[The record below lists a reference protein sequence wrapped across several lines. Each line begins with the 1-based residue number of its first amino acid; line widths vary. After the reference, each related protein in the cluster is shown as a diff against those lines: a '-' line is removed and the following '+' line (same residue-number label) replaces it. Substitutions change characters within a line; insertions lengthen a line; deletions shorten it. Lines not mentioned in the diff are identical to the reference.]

1 MALNINFNSFNNKSQ
16 AAEGKGNVN
25 LPESIKRALV
35 KSGLTEGSV
44 FGGKIQDITG
54 NSVKILL
61 DGGNTLLATLE
72 NGVEF
77 NIGDKV
83 NFLVKSNDGVKIL
96 LQSVEIAGENKISQ
110 SLMNFMEQTG
120 LSVNDRN
127 ITMLKEMMAY
137 GMPLD
142 NASLRGMEKLSAA
155 FPDAEIED
163 IVKLSIHN
171 IPVTE
176 ENLSQLQSYRSYE
189 HRITENIDNL
199 AKELMQLSESR
210 PDIVKG
216 IVDDIMKMMSGTA
229 VQTADAG
236 ANGVSGGDLQTV
248 GTETAGA
255 EVNGVSGGVQTS
267 GAEINGMSGYDEM
280 AFNEISTKINGN
292 VRQEM
297 INLQPLSDNVI
308 VSSHNNT
315 DSGSINTIN
324 TIIDGSQNNVSAEKI
339 IDAEYGSV
347 NAKNEIGEKHNG
359 VTPVGTGLQD
369 ENIHSAGI
377 ADENNLQRLIRGAI
391 KELKNRWL
399 LNSDA
404 LEGKKG
410 EEIKNIINEKLQA
423 LYEGAEKIMNSLK
436 NNGMER
442 SDTYKAAENIKNN
455 LQFMNDLNHMA
466 SYVQVPYKTL
476 SGEANGELFVYNRNK
491 NKSLAD
497 GPLTAFLH
505 LDMEHLGATDVKV
518 SMDSTGK
525 VSAKFSLSDKISQD
539 IVEEHLPELKKRLEN
554 QGYTVQLTTEI
565 IENGEQISPFQ
576 QILEADRPR
585 SEVKRYG
592 FDIRL

>member
-1 MALNINFNSFNNKSQ
+1 MALNINFNSFNNRTQ

-44 FGGKIQDITG
+44 FSGKIQDITG

-72 NGVEF
+72 NGTEF
-77 NIGDKV
+77 NIGEKV
-83 NFLVKSNDGVKIL
+83 NFLVKSNDGAKIL
-96 LQSVEIAGENKISQ
+96 LQSVENAGENKISQ

-127 ITMLKEMMAY
+127 VAMIKEMMAY
-137 GMPLD
+137 GMSLD
-142 NASLRGMEKLSAA
+142 NSSLRGMERLSSA

-176 ENLSQLQSYRSYE
+176 ENLGQLQSYRSYE

-216 IVDDIMKMMSGTA
+216 IVEDIMKMMSDTA
-229 VQTADAG
+229 VQNTGAETANAETANAE
-236 ANGVSGGDLQTV
+236 ANGLSGSYVQT
-248 GTETAGA
+248 TGA
-255 EVNGVSGGVQTS
+255 ET
-267 GAEINGMSGYDEM
+267 NGMSGYNEM
-280 AFNEISTKINGN
+280 NVNENYVKNGDI
-292 VRQEM
+292 QHEM
-297 INLQPLSDNVI
+297 INGQSLSENVM
-308 VSSHNNT
+308 VSSHDNMDNGNGNASVT
-315 DSGSINTIN
+315 N
-324 TIIDGSQNNVSAEKI
+324 TIIDDSQNNLASVKFNINDIASEKI
-339 IDAEYGSV
+339 TVADNNYNINTEDKRNAV
-347 NAKNEIGEKHNG
+347 NLA
-359 VTPVGTGLQD
+359 GTGL
-369 ENIHSAGI
+369 S
-377 ADENNLQRLIRGAI
+377 DENNLQRLIRDSVR
-391 KELKNRWL
+391 ELKNRWM
-399 LNSDA
+399 LNSNI
-404 LEGKKG
+404 LEENKG
-410 EEIKNIINEKLQA
+410 EEIKNIINEKLQT
-423 LYEGAEKIMNSLK
+423 LYESAEKIMNSFK

-442 SDTYKAAENIKNN
+442 SDTYKTAENIKNN

-491 NKSLAD
+491 NKSLED

-505 LDMEHLGATDVKV
+505 LDMEYLGDTDVKV
-518 SMDSTGK
+518 SMDSAGK

-565 IENGEQISPFQ
+565 IESGEQISPFQ